1 MTSSSEC
8 EILQPS
14 QVIRERWKI
23 KQKIGGGGFGEIYEA
38 IDTQNHNE
46 RVAIKVES
54 SKANKQVL
62 KMEVAVL
69 RRLQGKK
76 HACKFFGCGRNDKF
90 NYLVMGLQ
98 AKNLADL
105 RRESP
110 SQRFSTSTA
119 LRVAFQILQSIRDI
133 HSIGFLHR
141 DIKPSNF
148 AIGRTLPTQ
157 HCIYMLDFGLARLFL
172 NAKGE
177 VRSPRSAAGFRGT
190 VRYAAL
196 SAHKNKEMG
205 RHDDLW
211 SLFYMLVEFLNGS
224 LPWRRIKDKDEVG
237 RMKEEA
243 DIRELLSGNPPEL
256 HHFADHLKG
265 LGYPDEPDY
274 ELLENCLQVAMK
286 RLGIGINDPFDWENN
301 YVNIHDNSRQTV
313 GLQQAIGDGK
323 MTSKMGGRSHTTA
336 VREHGPA
343 GEKANRG
350 LDTQAPVTDEQ
361 MTREDCDEQ
370 TGNFYAQNVAAAP
383 HNDSSHGRDE
393 AKPKYKRQ
401 EFMRPKINHP
411 NVQSSAAAISA
422 VNERFKKVHSSSP
435 APVGSRRY
443 HNGSKLSSAA
453 SNLSEDKQ
461 QKQHMQSP
469 SLAQRTTANGT
480 LPRGGGG
487 GDFYDQQKNNFC
499 GSMPHLAT
507 TASTK
512 QQQNNNN
519 SANENGG
526 WSPQFSS
533 TKTMTNA
540 GNGKVPFPN
549 AVRKLKSSDNM
560 VTGLPN
566 DGGEFSPSKSPSTP
580 LLSHRQQHYRQEASR
595 DRLNKYASAESS
607 PYQQQQQ
614 QRVDDYMTGMATST
628 TTAFAMNS
636 NNGTAMGGGGGKA
649 SSRRASRDS
658 GELIGGGNLINHF
671 KNLVQS
677 FNSLSLSSKH
687 GRSKSL
693 SRGQTLVNASANTNS
708 RKQQQNGGAGPT
720 ILMPNMQRVQPQ
732 SHHHQSNNNKLGTP
746 IGKNG
751 NNNEDT
757 SGTSGIGSA
766 SPTIRNKSREGTAAG
781 VSMDYSEEQL
791 RDGGRHRSS
800 RRRDQNASGSNGCLR
815 SSSTSGNG
823 FVARG
828 DSGGTGTNASTTRA
842 GFSSSITSNFA
853 GGGCGA
859 AAGVGAAARQYE
871 LEMLRTLGTDGYGQ
885 QQQQQSRTT
894 ASTILLKHN
903 GRYVGN
909 L

>member
-14 QVIRERWKI
+14 QIIRERWKI

-76 HACKFFGCGRNDKF
+76 HACKFYGCGRNDKF

-98 AKNLADL
+98 GKNLADL

-110 SQRFSTSTA
+110 SQRFSSSTA
-119 LRVAFQILQSIRDI
+119 LRVAYQLLQSIRDI

-141 DIKPSNF
+141 DVKPSNF
-148 AIGRTLPTQ
+148 AVGRTLPTQ

-205 RHDDLW
+205 RQDDLW
-211 SLFYMLVEFLNGS
+211 SLFYMMVEFLNGS

-243 DIRELLSGNPPEL
+243 DIRELLEGNPPEL

-265 LGYPDEPDY
+265 LSYPDAPDY
-274 ELLENCLQVAMK
+274 ELLENCLLVAMK
-286 RLGIGINDPFDWENN
+286 RLGIGIKDTFDWENN
-301 YVNIHDNSRQTV
+301 YVNIHDNRHPI
-313 GLQQAIGDGK
+313 GFQAVDGK
-323 MTSKMGGRSHTTA
+323 MSSKIGRSHTTA
-336 VREHGPA
+336 LREHGPA

-361 MTREDCDEQ
+361 MTREECDEQ
-370 TGNFYAQNVAAAP
+370 TGNLCCPPNLA
-383 HNDSSHGRDE
+383 HNDSSHEKDE

-401 EFMRPKINHP
+401 EFMRPKINQQQI
-411 NVQSSAAAISA
+411 NQNLQSGAAAINA

-435 APVGSRRY
+435 VPVGSRRY
-443 HNGSKLSSAA
+443 QNGSKLSSPA
-453 SNLSEDKQ
+453 SNLSEDRHLQRHQ
-461 QKQHMQSP
+461 QKQMASAQHSP
-469 SLAQRTTANGT
+469 SLAQRTANGT
-480 LPRGGGG
+480 LPNGTAKEF
-487 GDFYDQQKNNFC
+487 GDQHKNFC
-499 GSMPHLAT
+499 GSMPHLP
-507 TASTK
+507 TASSKHTNEGGYSPSTLFSPVK
-512 QQQNNNN
+512 TNNN
-519 SANENGG
+519 A
-526 WSPQFSS
+526 
-533 TKTMTNA
+533 T
-540 GNGKVPFPN
+540 GKVPFPN

-560 VTGLPN
+560 VVS
-566 DGGEFSPSKSPSTP
+566 GGEFSPSKSPSTP
-580 LLSHRQQHYRQEASR
+580 LLSQRQQQARHNGEGSR
-595 DRLNKYASAESS
+595 ERLNKYPSADSS
-607 PYQQQQQ
+607 PIYQQQQRIEDYHQ
-614 QRVDDYMTGMATST
+614 QQKYVT
-628 TTAFAMNS
+628 TTPTTGAI
-636 NNGTAMGGGGGKA
+636 GGGGGGKA

-658 GELIGGGNLINHF
+658 GELIGGANLISHF

-677 FNSLSLSSKH
+677 FNSLSMSTKH

-693 SRGQTLVNASANTNS
+693 SRGLSSVPVANAAAGVNE
-708 RKQQQNGGAGPT
+708 RKQHGGPMV
-720 ILMPNMQRVQPQ
+720 LMPSLQKVPQ
-732 SHHHQSNNNKLGTP
+732 GHSKLTTPGSNNN
-746 IGKNG
+746 NN

-757 SGTSGIGSA
+757 SATSGIGSA
-766 SPTIRNKSREGTAAG
+766 SPTIRNKSREGTIAG
-781 VSMDYSEEQL
+781 ASMDCCSEEHL
-791 RDGGRHRSS
+791 RDARQRS
-800 RRRDQNASGSNGCLR
+800 RRRDQSAG
-815 SSSTSGNG
+815 SSSRHTAG
-823 FVARG
+823 VVIARG
-828 DSGGTGTNASTTRA
+828 AGGVANAA
-842 GFSSSITSNFA
+842 GKNNALSA
-853 GGGCGA
+853 GGG
-859 AAGVGAAARQYE
+859 GVGAAARQYE
-871 LEMLRTLGTDGYGQ
+871 LEMLRTLGQ
-885 QQQQQSRTT
+885 KQQQSR
-894 ASTILLKHN
+894 AAPTILLKHN

-909 L
+909 T

>member
-1 MTSSSEC
+1 MLSVEM
-8 EILQPS
+8 
-14 QVIRERWKI
+14 RE
-23 KQKIGGGGFGEIYEA
+23 KQQRLV
-38 IDTQNHNE
+38 TLNE
-46 RVAIKVES
+46 
-54 SKANKQVL
+54 
-62 KMEVAVL
+62 
-69 RRLQGKK
+69 
-76 HACKFFGCGRNDKF
+76 
-90 NYLVMGLQ
+90 
-98 AKNLADL
+98 
-105 RRESP
+105 
-110 SQRFSTSTA
+110 
-119 LRVAFQILQSIRDI
+119 
-133 HSIGFLHR
+133 
-141 DIKPSNF
+141 
-148 AIGRTLPTQ
+148 
-157 HCIYMLDFGLARLFL
+157 
-172 NAKGE
+172 
-177 VRSPRSAAGFRGT
+177 
-190 VRYAAL
+190 
-196 SAHKNKEMG
+196 
-205 RHDDLW
+205 
-211 SLFYMLVEFLNGS
+211 
-224 LPWRRIKDKDEVG
+224 
-237 RMKEEA
+237 
-243 DIRELLSGNPPEL
+243 
-256 HHFADHLKG
+256 
-265 LGYPDEPDY
+265 
-274 ELLENCLQVAMK
+274 
-286 RLGIGINDPFDWENN
+286 LGIDI
-301 YVNIHDNSRQTV
+301 
-313 GLQQAIGDGK
+313 
-323 MTSKMGGRSHTTA
+323 
-336 VREHGPA
+336 
-343 GEKANRG
+343 
-350 LDTQAPVTDEQ
+350 
-361 MTREDCDEQ
+361 
-370 TGNFYAQNVAAAP
+370 
-383 HNDSSHGRDE
+383 
-393 AKPKYKRQ
+393 
-401 EFMRPKINHP
+401 
-411 NVQSSAAAISA
+411 
-422 VNERFKKVHSSSP
+422 
-435 APVGSRRY
+435 
-443 HNGSKLSSAA
+443 
-453 SNLSEDKQ
+453 
-461 QKQHMQSP
+461 
-469 SLAQRTTANGT
+469 
-480 LPRGGGG
+480 
-487 GDFYDQQKNNFC
+487 
-499 GSMPHLAT
+499 
-507 TASTK
+507 
-512 QQQNNNN
+512 
-519 SANENGG
+519 
-526 WSPQFSS
+526 
-533 TKTMTNA
+533 
-540 GNGKVPFPN
+540 
-549 AVRKLKSSDNM
+549 
-560 VTGLPN
+560 
-566 DGGEFSPSKSPSTP
+566 
-580 LLSHRQQHYRQEASR
+580 
-595 DRLNKYASAESS
+595 

-853 GGGCGA
+853 GGGCDA